1 MKYLLAG
8 IIALFAL
15 ATINAAVAKSP
26 PPPPPPVYHWTG
38 FYVGANVG
46 YGWGNSTVNYSPN
59 DPSSACL
66 FGANG
71 CTGAPPPATP
81 FNTSGVLGGVQF
93 GYTWQLNRNWLAGI
107 ETDFDWSGINGSGS
121 SVSSP
126 FGLSATTTANERINF
141 FGTVR
146 GRLGILPM
154 ESLFT
159 YVTGGFAYGQVA
171 HTASYINT
179 SGVTYGANGAP
190 FGVDCIDGAPTYMTG
205 SSTGM
210 ATGWT
215 VGAGSE
221 FAISNLVKSKVEY
234 LYLSCKAVRL
244 LKRQEHSAAAVA
256 CSRPLMRATVERL
269 LVLLALDWTMGSS
282 P

>member
-1 MKYLLAG
+1 
-8 IIALFAL
+8 
-15 ATINAAVAKSP
+15 
-26 PPPPPPVYHWTG
+26 
-38 FYVGANVG
+38 
-46 YGWGNSTVNYSPN
+46 
-59 DPSSACL
+59 
-66 FGANG
+66 
-71 CTGAPPPATP
+71 
-81 FNTSGVLGGVQF
+81 
-93 GYTWQLNRNWLAGI
+93 
-107 ETDFDWSGINGSGS
+107 
-121 SVSSP
+121 
-126 FGLSATTTANERINF
+126 
-141 FGTVR
+141 
-146 GRLGILPM
+146 M